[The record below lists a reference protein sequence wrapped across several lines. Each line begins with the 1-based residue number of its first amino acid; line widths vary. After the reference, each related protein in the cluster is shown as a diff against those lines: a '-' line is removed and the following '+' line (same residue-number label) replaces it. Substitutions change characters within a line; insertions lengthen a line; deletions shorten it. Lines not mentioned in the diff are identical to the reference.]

1 MKSKDVQ
8 KLVLSKYEKGNGT
21 TKIFQD
27 LNGTISLP
35 TIKRWCRQI
44 RESGSINSS
53 KPLGRPRII
62 RTKGAI
68 EKMKTR
74 LNRRNLVSSRKLIRE
89 LGISRSSVQR
99 ILKNDLKL
107 QPKMN
112 QCPQMSIKPK
122 DQNSQTGY
130 EQISEKKTR

>member
-8 KLVLSKYEKGNGT
+8 KVVLSKYEKGDRT

-27 LNGTISLP
+27 LSCTISLS
-35 TIKRWCRQI
+35 TIKRWCRRI
-44 RESGSINSS
+44 RESVSINLS
-53 KPLGRPRII
+53 KPPGRSRII

-68 EKMKTR
+68 EKVKTP
-74 LNRRNLVSSRKLIRE
+74 LNRRNLVSSRKLARE

-107 QPKMN
+107 QAYKM
-112 QCPQMSIKPK
+112 
-122 DQNSQTGY
+122 QNEPMFTD
-130 EQISEKKTR
+130 KHKAKR